1 MSKKKR
7 EKKTIKPKEAIKKLK
22 PEVQSPLFQMSKRSF
37 LGGLL
42 AIGAFAVCSQFA
54 NWMVGLAF
62 AVGFLLAGG
71 FKLDFSLRRWNYA
84 ANLLWG
90 LLAMAL
96 TSIMPCAL
104 VDTKPKSM
112 GWDHA
117 LLNLLCVTIVCGVV
131 FILTAKFKLSVVL
144 SSVGLT
150 ILAVVNGLVY
160 QFRGNEL
167 TPMDIM
173 SAGTAMNMAG
183 QYKLETYE
191 NTMLYALVGMVLMLF
206 LALSMP
212 SFPMQSKK
220 LRRAI
225 ALTWVMAMSVVLYVG
240 SVDIAIRNW
249 TNYGTKYNG
258 YYLNFYLGVRDS
270 VVKEPD
276 RYSSG
281 HVDRMAE
288 EYAPSGEEQK
298 DLPNVIAIMS
308 ESWADLSVV
317 GELKTNQPVTPFL
330 DNLHTNTIRGYAL
343 ASIYGANTA
352 NSEFEFLF
360 GHSMAFLPEG
370 CVPYQQ
376 YVQENVTALP
386 WVMRE
391 LGYTSIATHP
401 YYADGWSRNRIYDE
415 LGFEESTFIE
425 DYPQQDFLRKY
436 ITDQEMFEFVLNKLK
451 SNDTGKPLFLF
462 GITMQNHGGYTYE
475 GPNYSQTIWLDR
487 DSYEEEYKKAPQYLT
502 CLKET
507 DDAVQYL
514 LRELRYYEEDT
525 IVLMFGDHHPSLGNG
540 FYEDLYGKEFET
552 LDEEV
557 LRYTIPFFIWA
568 NFDIEEAEVEG
579 TSINYLSRYLLEA
592 AGIDLPPYY
601 QFLKEMEE
609 YIPAVSAKGYYS
621 KSQGKYLTVDEASGT
636 EADMLN
642 EYAIAQYNNLF
653 DEKNRNETFFGQYLP
668 EESDSIL
675 E

>member
-1 MSKKKR
+1 MSKKN
-7 EKKTIKPKEAIKKLK
+7 EKKKKEKAPK
-22 PEVQSPLFQMSKRSF
+22 PENRSPLFQMSKRSF

-42 AIGAFAVCSQFA
+42 AIAAFGACSKFAS
-54 NWMVGLAF
+54 WPVGLAF
-62 AVGFLLAGG
+62 ALGFLLAGG
-71 FKLDFSLRRWNYA
+71 LKLDFPRRLWNYA
-84 ANLLWG
+84 VNLAWG
-90 LLAMAL
+90 LLAMVL

-104 VDTKPKSM
+104 VDTKPTSM

-117 LLNLLCVTIVCGVV
+117 LLNLLCVTIVCGVLLI
-131 FILTAKFKLSVVL
+131 FTAKFKLSVVL

-150 ILAVVNGLVY
+150 ILAVINGLVY

-173 SAGTAMNMAG
+173 SAGTAMNVAG
-183 QYKLETYE
+183 QYKLESYE
-191 NTMLYALVGMVLMLF
+191 NTMLYALIGMVLMLF
-206 LALSMP
+206 LALAMP
-212 SFPMQSKK
+212 SFPMRSRK

-240 SVDIAIRNW
+240 SGDIAIRNW

-270 VVKEPD
+270 MVKEPD
-276 RYSSG
+276 RYSAG

-288 EYAPSGEEQK
+288 GYTDPEEQEK
-298 DLPNVIAIMS
+298 DLPNVIVIMN

-376 YVQENVTALP
+376 YVRENVTALP

-391 LGYTSIATHP
+391 LGYTSISTHP

-415 LGFEESTFIE
+415 LGFTESTFIE

-436 ITDQEMFEFVLNKLK
+436 ITDQEMFEFVLDKLK
-451 SNDTGKPLFLF
+451 NREGDAPLFLF

-487 DSYEEEYKKAPQYLT
+487 DTYEEEYKKAPQYLT

-507 DDAVQYL
+507 DNAVQYL
-514 LRELRYYEEDT
+514 LKELRYYEEDT

-557 LRYTIPFFIWA
+557 LRYTVPFFIWA
-568 NFDIEEAEVEG
+568 NFDIPEAEVEC

-601 QFLKEMEE
+601 QFLKELEE

-621 KSQGKYLTVDEASGT
+621 KSQGGYILTEEASGT
-636 EADMLN
+636 EADWLN
-642 EYAIAQYNNLF
+642 EYAILQYNNLF
-653 DEKNRNETFFGQYLP
+653 DEKGRNEVFFERYLP
-668 EESDSIL
+668 EENDSIL

>member
-7 EKKTIKPKEAIKKLK
+7 EKKTIKPKETIKKLK

-42 AIGAFAVCSQFA
+42 AIAAFAVCSQFA
-54 NWMVGLAF
+54 NWMVGGAFALAF
-62 AVGFLLAGG
+62 LLVGG

-173 SAGTAMNMAG
+173 SAGTAMNVAG

-212 SFPMQSKK
+212 SFPMRSKK
-220 LRRAI
+220 LRRSI

-240 SVDIAIRNW
+240 SSEIAIRNW

-288 EYAPSGEEQK
+288 EYAQPEEEQK

-330 DNLHTNTIRGYAL
+330 DNLQTNTIRGYAL

-436 ITDQEMFEFVLNKLK
+436 VTDQEMFEFVLNKLK

-636 EADMLN
+636 EADWLN
-642 EYAIAQYNNLF
+642 EYAITQYNNLF

>member
-1 MSKKKR
+1 MSKQKK
-7 EKKTIKPKEAIKKLK
+7 EKKPMKKEKTKKPK
-22 PEVQSPLFQMSKRSF
+22 PENRSPLFQMSKRSF
-37 LGGLL
+37 LGGIL
-42 AIGAFAVCSQFA
+42 AIAAFAACSQLAF
-54 NWMVGLAF
+54 WPVGLAF
-62 AVGFLLAGG
+62 AVAFLLAGG
-71 FKLDFSLRRWNYA
+71 LKLDLPRIRWNYA
-84 ANLLWG
+84 VNLLWG
-90 LLAMAL
+90 LLTMAL
-96 TSIMPCAL
+96 TSIMPCAM

-131 FILTAKFKLSVVL
+131 LILTGKFKLSVAI
-144 SSVGLT
+144 SSVGLS
-150 ILAVVNGLVY
+150 ILAVANGLVY

-173 SAGTAMNMAG
+173 SAGTALNVAS
-183 QYKLETYE
+183 QYKLESYE
-191 NTMLYALVGMVLMLF
+191 NTMLYALIGLVLMLF
-206 LALSMP
+206 LALAMP
-212 SFPMQSKK
+212 SFPMRSRTV
-220 LRRAI
+220 RRAI
-225 ALTWVMAMSVVLYVG
+225 ALTWVMAMSVVLYVASG
-240 SVDIAIRNW
+240 DIAIRNW

-276 RYSSG
+276 RYSAD
-281 HVDRMAE
+281 HVDRVAE
-288 EYAPSGEEQK
+288 GYTESEEEEK
-298 DLPNVIAIMS
+298 DLPNIIVIMS

-317 GELKTNQPVTPFL
+317 GELETNQPVTPFL
-330 DNLHTNTIRGYAL
+330 DNLQTNTIRGHAL

-376 YVQENVTALP
+376 YIQENVCALP
-386 WVMRE
+386 WVMRD
-391 LGYTSIATHP
+391 LGYTSISTHP

-415 LGFEESTFIE
+415 LGFTESTFIE
-425 DYPQQDFLRKY
+425 DYPQQDFLREY
-436 ITDQEMFEFVLNKLK
+436 ITDQEMFEFVLDKLK
-451 SNDTGKPLFLF
+451 NREDDNPLFLF

-475 GPNYSQTIWLDR
+475 GANYSQTIWLDR
-487 DSYEEEYKKAPQYLT
+487 DAYDEEYKKAPQYLT

-507 DDAVQYL
+507 DAAVQYL
-514 LRELRYYEEDT
+514 LKELRYYKEDT
-525 IVLMFGDHHPSLGNG
+525 IVLMFGDHFPSLGNG

-568 NFDIEEAEVEG
+568 NFDIEEAEVEC
-579 TSINYLSRYLLEA
+579 TSINYLSRYLLEV

-601 QFLKEMEE
+601 QFLKELEE
-609 YIPAVSAKGYYS
+609 NIPAVSAKGYYS
-621 KSQGKYLTVDEASGT
+621 KSQGKYLTLEEASGT
-636 EADMLN
+636 EADWLN

-653 DEKNRNETFFGQYLP
+653 DEDNRSELFFGRYLP
-668 EESDSIL
+668 EETNSIL

>member
-1 MSKKKR
+1 MSKQKN
-7 EKKTIKPKEAIKKLK
+7 EKKPVKKEKTKKAK
-22 PEVQSPLFQMSKRSF
+22 PEARPPLLRMSKRTF

-42 AIGAFAVCSQFA
+42 AIAAFAVCMEFA
-54 NWMVGLAF
+54 NWMVGAVF
-62 AVGFLLAGG
+62 ALGFLLAGG
-71 FKLDFSLRRWNYA
+71 LKLDFPRRGLNYT

-90 LLAMAL
+90 LLALAL

-117 LLNLLCVTIVCGVV
+117 LLNLLCVTIVCGV
-131 FILTAKFKLSVVL
+131 ILLLTAKFKLSVVI

-150 ILAVVNGLVY
+150 ILAVINGLVY

-173 SAGTAMNMAG
+173 SAGTAMNVAG

-206 LALSMP
+206 LALAMP
-212 SFPMQSKK
+212 SFPMQSRK

-225 ALTWVMAMSVVLYVG
+225 ALTWIMAMSVVLYVG
-240 SVDIAIRNW
+240 SGDIAIRNW

-276 RYSSG
+276 RYSAG
-281 HVDRMAE
+281 HVDRVAE
-288 EYAPSGEEQK
+288 GYPQAEEEQK
-298 DLPNVIAIMS
+298 DLPNVIVIMN

-376 YVQENVTALP
+376 YVQENVCALP
-386 WVMRE
+386 WLMRS
-391 LGYTSIATHP
+391 LGYTSISTHP

-415 LGFEESTFIE
+415 LGFEESSFID

-436 ITDQEMFEFVLNKLK
+436 ITDQEMFEFVLDKLK
-451 SNDTGKPLFLF
+451 NREGDNPLFLF

-487 DSYEEEYKKAPQYLT
+487 DTYEEEYKKAPQYLT
-502 CLKET
+502 CLHET
-507 DDAVQYL
+507 DAAVQYL
-514 LRELRYYEEDT
+514 LKELRYYEEDT

-601 QFLKEMEE
+601 QFLKELEE

-621 KSQGKYLTVDEASGT
+621 KSQGGYILPEEASGT
-636 EADMLN
+636 EADWLN
-642 EYAIAQYNNLF
+642 EYAILQYNNLF
-653 DEKNRNETFFGQYLP
+653 DEDNRNETFFGRYLP
-668 EESDSIL
+668 EEKDSIL

>member
-1 MSKKKR
+1 MSKKK
-7 EKKTIKPKEAIKKLK
+7 EKKQMKKEKAPK
-22 PEVQSPLFQMSKRSF
+22 PENRSPLFQMSKRSF

-42 AIGAFAVCSQFA
+42 AIAAFGACSQFA
-54 NWMVGLAF
+54 SWIVGLAF
-62 AVGFLLAGG
+62 GVGFLLASGL
-71 FKLDFSLRRWNYA
+71 KLNFARRWWDYT

-104 VDTKPKSM
+104 VDTKPTSM

-144 SSVGLT
+144 SSLGLT

-173 SAGTAMNMAG
+173 SAGTAMNVAG

-191 NTMLYALVGMVLMLF
+191 NTMLYALIGMVLMLF
-206 LALSMP
+206 LALAMP
-212 SFPMQSKK
+212 SFPMQSRK

-240 SVDIAIRNW
+240 SGDIAIRNW

-270 VVKEPD
+270 MVKEPD
-276 RYSSG
+276 RYSAD
-281 HVDRMAE
+281 HVDRVAQGYPQE
-288 EYAPSGEEQK
+288 EEQK

-376 YVQENVTALP
+376 YVRENVTALP

-425 DYPQQDFLRKY
+425 DYPQEDFLRKY
-436 ITDQEMFEFVLNKLK
+436 VTDQEMFEFVLDKLK
-451 SNDTGKPLFLF
+451 NNDTGKPLFLF

-475 GPNYSQTIWLDR
+475 GPNYNQTIWLDR
-487 DSYEEEYKKAPQYLT
+487 DAYEEEYKKAPQYLT

-568 NFDIEEAEVEG
+568 NFDIEEAEVEH

-601 QFLKEMEE
+601 QFLKELEE

-621 KSQGKYLTVDEASGT
+621 KSQDKYLTVEEASGT
-636 EADMLN
+636 EADWLG
-642 EYAIAQYNNLF
+642 EYAIVQYNNLF
-653 DEKNRNETFFGQYLP
+653 DEKDRNEVFFDRYLP
-668 EESDSIL
+668 EKSDKIL